1 MSRKKLQRPTVGIRW
16 RLFVVLALFMIFG
29 VPVIINECYKANC
42 GYITVWDGADVLGY
56 YGTILGAVIAVL
68 TLVATIL
75 FTKKQLQRESYLR
88 IEKDKW
94 AKLEKIFLEILDEI
108 NPLGVLNNLMGNESD
123 DLSKVIRI
131 LQKYQINCKTV
142 CDQLN
147 AHLNI
152 VDYPKFKKLIDS
164 IAAASEEF
172 VKLSQKEI
180 DQYSDLQLLQ
190 QRKLSLEILEIEQ
203 NYPGSF
209 DNESIAFSTSII
221 EKSNAIN
228 NEIIKKQLSQI
239 GIEFIDAY
247 EEKYRPLLQLCGAT
261 FDVINSETQQLAD
274 DILRF
279 GRK

>member
-1 MSRKKLQRPTVGIRW
+1 MAMKTRRRIKII
-16 RLFVVLALFMIFG
+16 LFVVLALFMIFG

-203 NYPGSF
+203 NCPGSF

>member
-1 MSRKKLQRPTVGIRW
+1 MAMKTRRRIKII
-16 RLFVVLALFMIFG
+16 LFVVLALFMIFG

-56 YGTILGAVIAVL
+56 YGTILGAAIAVL

-94 AKLEKIFLEILDEI
+94 AKLEKNFLEILDEI
-108 NPLGVLNNLMGNESD
+108 NPLSVLKSVMDNGFT
-123 DLSKVIRI
+123 DLSRAINI
-131 LQKYQINCKTV
+131 SQKYQINCKTA

-203 NYPGSF
+203 NHPGSF
-209 DNESIAFSTSII
+209 DNESIVFSTSII

-228 NEIIKKQLSQI
+228 NESIKKQLSQI
-239 GIEFIDAY
+239 SIEFVDAY